1 MEDGVL
7 RSLTNKACLGFQ
19 NRLRAW
25 AADCMARHYVLQ
37 GKFSGALAWCNVA
50 MTVET
55 DALCFA
61 VWSLHAALILTNLTR
76 HQVTPNLPPTPSSCC
91 ATDLYYRCVGG
102 GSR

>member
-1 MEDGVL
+1 ML

-91 ATDLYYRCVGG
+91 ATNLYYRCVGG

>member
-1 MEDGVL
+1 
-7 RSLTNKACLGFQ
+7 
-19 NRLRAW
+19 
-25 AADCMARHYVLQ
+25 MARHYVLK

-55 DALCFA
+55 DPLCFA

-76 HQVTPNLPPTPSSCC
+76 HQVADTQSPPDPPFM
-91 ATDLYYRCVGG
+91 LYHRCVLPMCVS